1 MERERERDRIRA
13 VKSAEGKTKVCGVQ
27 TRNCTHTQTHTLTR
41 THTHQCL
48 SDAVYTPISL
58 RPSTHAHANAHAQA
72 HARAHHPWPG
82 AIGARALRSLA
93 LVMPPYPSLPS
104 DNVPEPKSYNFSLS
118 LSLVPSAHTTAVSIV
133 EKGAISK
140 KSISRLTLLLKL

>member
-1 MERERERDRIRA
+1 MSVGRSLHTHLT
-13 VKSAEGKTKVCGVQ
+13 SAE
-27 TRNCTHTQTHTLTR
+27 HTR
-41 THTHQCL
+41 TRTRT
-48 SDAVYTPISL
+48 S
-58 RPSTHAHANAHAQA
+58 
-72 HARAHHPWPG
+72 ARTRTRTSAHHPWPG

-118 LSLVPSAHTTAVSIV
+118 LVPAAHTTAVSIV

>member
-1 MERERERDRIRA
+1 MRC
-13 VKSAEGKTKVCGVQ
+13 TN
-27 TRNCTHTQTHTLTR
+27 THLHTHTDTHTHTHTR
-41 THTHQCL
+41 TH
-48 SDAVYTPISL
+48 S
-58 RPSTHAHANAHAQA
+58 HAHAPMSVGRSLHTHLTSAEHT
-72 HARAHHPWPG
+72 RTRKRTRTRTCTRTRTRTRTSAHHPWPG

-118 LSLVPSAHTTAVSIV
+118 LVPSAHTTAVSIV